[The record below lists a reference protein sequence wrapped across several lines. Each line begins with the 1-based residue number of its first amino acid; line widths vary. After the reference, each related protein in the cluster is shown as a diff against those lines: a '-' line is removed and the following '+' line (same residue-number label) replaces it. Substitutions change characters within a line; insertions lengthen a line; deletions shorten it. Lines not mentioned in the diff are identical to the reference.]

1 MESAKVDQK
10 DREIIE
16 ELTEN
21 SRQTVGKL
29 GKKLGMPPTTIHNRI
44 KKLEAE
50 GIIMNYTA
58 SINYK
63 KLGRPVMAFIGIT
76 VNYNVEGKKIR
87 QQDIAKKIK
96 TMEGVREVTILTGG
110 LDIIVKVMAKD
121 IDDLNDIV
129 TEKLRDIDGV
139 DKTQTMIVLT
149 QV

>member
-1 MESAKVDQK
+1 MESAKIDQK
-10 DREIIE
+10 DREIIN
-16 ELTEN
+16 ELINN

-50 GIIMNYTA
+50 GVIMNYTA
-58 SINYK
+58 NINYK
-63 KLGRPVMAFIGIT
+63 VLGRPVMALIGIT
-76 VNYNVEGKKIR
+76 VNYNVESKKIR
-87 QQDIAKKIK
+87 QRDVAKKIK
-96 TMEGVREVTILTGG
+96 SLEGVREVTILTGG
-110 LDIIVKVMAKD
+110 MDIIAKVLAKD
-121 IDDLNDIV
+121 IDDLNEIV